1 MALVVISLVLG
12 LCVGAFSAPA
22 PDTPKQIDL
31 LMPHVQPKVPDT
43 YLCHGM
49 KLNSSATYITGFIPN
64 ANMNIAHHM
73 LLYGC
78 TSPGMKKPVWNC
90 GEMASDS
97 SMFDTAPT
105 CASGAKILYAWAM
118 DAPSLSLPKDVAFA
132 VGGDTDIKYLVLQV
146 HYKNVT
152 TFLPPQN
159 GNDTSGLNLITQKTK
174 LPRRAGVY
182 LMGTGG
188 RIKPK
193 STVFMETAC
202 KFESNLEIHPFAFR
216 THTHTLG
223 RVVSGYRI
231 RDGKWTEIG
240 RMNPQKPQMFYNV
253 TTPNLTVKPGDIL
266 AARCTML
273 NDRDT
278 TVKIGATQ
286 NDEMCNFYIMYYV
299 DGKTIMDDNYCFTSG
314 PPNWSWEKFGQGD
327 LALED
332 MPNTVSWP
340 PGSSEPLEEGK
351 DDVARDDE
359 SLESILDN
367 LQPREL
373 EELYEELAEEGKDKD
388 QNGYYYGGY

>member
-1 MALVVISLVLG
+1 MALLVVNLVLG
-12 LCVGAFSAPA
+12 LCMGGLAAPA
-22 PDTPKQIDL
+22 PDTSKQIDL

-49 KLNSSATYITGFIPN
+49 KLNSSETYITGFIPN

-78 TSPGMKKPVWNC
+78 TDPGMKKPVWNC
-90 GEMASDS
+90 GEMAAS
-97 SMFDTAPT
+97 SSEFDTAPT
-105 CASGAKILYAWAM
+105 CASGPKILYAWAM
-118 DAPSLSLPKDVAFA
+118 DAPMLTLPKDVAFA
-132 VGGDTDIKYLVLQV
+132 VGGKTDIKYLVLQV

-159 GNDTSGLNLITQKTK
+159 NKDASGLNLITQKTK

-202 KFESNLEIHPFAFR
+202 KFKDDLTIHPFAFR
-216 THTHTLG
+216 THTHSLG
-223 RVVSGYRI
+223 QVVSGYRI

-240 RMNPQKPQMFYNV
+240 RMSPQKPQMFYNA
-253 TTPNLTVKPGDIL
+253 TTPNMTVKQGDIL
-266 AARCTML
+266 AARCTMI
-273 NDRDT
+273 NDKDT
-278 TVKIGATQ
+278 TVRIGATQ

-299 DGKTIMDDNYCFTSG
+299 EGKDIMNENYCFTSG
-314 PPNWSWEKFGQGD
+314 PPNYSWADFREGD
-327 LALED
+327 LALGDKPE
-332 MPNTVSWP
+332 TVSTV

-351 DDVARDDE
+351 DE
-359 SLESILDN
+359 MGEYLESILDN

-373 EELYEELAEEGKDKD
+373 EALYEEMAEEGNK
-388 QNGYYYGGY
+388 NNLNNYYYGGY